1 MNNEQEKLGEI
12 INNIS
17 PIETYL
23 QIAKIEDTRVR
34 LIITN
39 EESTSE
45 EDLRLLVA
53 YVDAIRE
60 INESKRNKIA

>member
-12 INNIS
+12 INKTS

-23 QIAKIEDTRVR
+23 QIAKIEDTTVR
-34 LIITN
+34 LIITS